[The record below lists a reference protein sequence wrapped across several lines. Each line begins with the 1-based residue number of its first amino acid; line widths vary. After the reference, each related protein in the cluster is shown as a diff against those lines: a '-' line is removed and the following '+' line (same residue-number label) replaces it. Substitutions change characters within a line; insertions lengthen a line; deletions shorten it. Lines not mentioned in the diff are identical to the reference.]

1 LSKRPFHGLSDRDD
15 IMIISCN
22 IFLCDVI
29 PSKVRI
35 PINFVDCGT
44 TYLSQHRTSP
54 PVKSLIFYSF
64 QQQQSENLPTSGL
77 VSGFT
82 IARIFTENYK
92 QHPQLTLLPSTEP
105 VQART
110 SQNKLPEQATTNN
123 NKQQQ
128 ATTSNNPW
136 VIVSLLP
143 PHTHSCA
150 G

>member
-15 IMIISCN
+15 MIISCN

-54 PVKSLIFYSF
+54 PLKSLIFYSF

-82 IARIFTENYK
+82 IARIFTDASTSNTLSSLSFHPLSQYK
-92 QHPQLTLLPSTEP
+92 PE
-105 VQART
+105 QART
-110 SQNKLPEQATTNN
+110 SCQNKQQQTTTSN

-128 ATTSNNPW
+128 ATT
-136 VIVSLLP
+136 
-143 PHTHSCA
+143 H